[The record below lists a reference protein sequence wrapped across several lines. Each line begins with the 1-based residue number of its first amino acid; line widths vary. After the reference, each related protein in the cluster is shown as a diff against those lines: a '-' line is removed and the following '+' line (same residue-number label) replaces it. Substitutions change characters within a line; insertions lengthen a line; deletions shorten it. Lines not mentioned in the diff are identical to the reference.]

1 MRFFS
6 LVVSLFCY
14 SVFLGQT
21 VTVYPT
27 ASSMNTG
34 YVTSAGTKTTDNM
47 QVSTSTT
54 YGRGWA
60 KFSLANI
67 PANATINSV
76 SVIFYTYGG
85 ITSLNVNQITGFTGD
100 PVTMVGSTLY
110 TAIGSGTSFNSSTWT
125 IGTTTSPSLNTK
137 VLSAAGNTF
146 VQNQLAAGSVNIGF
160 VRGSAN
166 LHSVYGYSNI
176 NYQVRLEIS
185 YTVVSC
191 TNSSTILP
199 INSSFSTGFVT
210 SAGVKT
216 SGNMSVSTSTTYGRG
231 WAKFPLTAVP
241 SGAVITAVTVKF
253 YTYGGVNSSLSSSIR
268 GFTGDPFSMTGS
280 SIYSAI
286 GAATTYN
293 NSTWTMGTTTSPFL
307 NTKLLSASGNTFVQN
322 QLATGYVNFG
332 FLAGTSNLQSI
343 YGSTNTLYSPRIEI
357 SYDLPTLTPQ
367 ISASSST
374 TFCQGDTVSLYTDNI
389 SGYTYQWKNN
399 GATIIG
405 ATSSSFSATSSG
417 NYTVQ
422 VTTSSGC
429 IGTSNSTIV
438 TVNPVPSVT
447 ISNVGPTTFCQGGVV
462 SLVATNGT
470 SYSYQWL
477 KNGISILGSTSTT
490 YSANSSGNYTVQVT
504 SSSGCIV
511 SSNSIFVTVNP
522 VPIVTISN
530 VGPTTFC
537 QGGVVGLVATNVSGY
552 SYQWRKN
559 GTNISG
565 ATSYSFSA
573 YYSGNYTLQ
582 VSNSSGC
589 PFTTVGIDV
598 IVNPLPT
605 VALTSLSPTSFC
617 QGDSAVLTANGN
629 GTFQW
634 LKYGNIISGAT
645 NSIYNAYTSGNYIVQ
660 VTNTLGC
667 SNYSDSIL
675 IEVLSAPDLSI
686 IGDTTICIGDS
697 TILSAFSDGSI
708 TWNGNLNQQSIEITP
723 NSDTTYTV
731 SSVGLNGCTIED
743 QVLVQVGYPSDTTIY
758 TSSYGPFSLNGQ
770 VYFESGV
777 YIQIIQSIG
786 GCDSTITINLN
797 YITNSLSE
805 LTNLGIVVCPNP
817 SKDGFFYLSSS
828 LEDYTGQIIVLNSL
842 GMIVE
847 KLNFND
853 ILNLSNLSNGVY
865 WLQFFLDGK
874 TIHEKIIKG

>member
-1 MRFFS
+1 MRFIS
-6 LVVSLFCY
+6 LIVSLFCY
-14 SVFLGQT
+14 SVILGQT
-21 VTVYPT
+21 VTIYPT

-34 YVTSAGTKTTDNM
+34 YVTAAGTKTTDNM

-67 PANATINSV
+67 PSNATINSV

-85 ITSLNVNQITGFTGD
+85 ASSSTVNQITGFTGD
-100 PVTMVGSTLY
+100 PVTMIGSTLY
-110 TAIGSGTSFNSSTWT
+110 TTIGSGTSFNSSTWT
-125 IGTTTSPSLNTK
+125 IGTSTSPSLNTK
-137 VLSAAGNTF
+137 VLSASGITF
-146 VQNQLAAGSVNIGF
+146 VQNQLAAGSINIGF

-166 LHSVYGYSNI
+166 LHSIYGYSST
-176 NYQVRLEIS
+176 NYKVRLEIS
-185 YTVVSC
+185 YTISC
-191 TNSSTILP
+191 GNSSTISP
-199 INSSFSTGFVT
+199 TNSSYSTGFVT
-210 SAGVKT
+210 STGVKT
-216 SGNMSVSTSTTYGRG
+216 SGNMSVSTSSTYGRG
-231 WAKFPLTAVP
+231 WAKFALTSIP
-241 SGAVITAVTVKF
+241 SSAVITAVTVKF

-307 NTKLLSASGNTFVQN
+307 NTKVLSASGNTFVQN

-357 SYDLPTLTPQ
+357 SYNLPILTPQ

-374 TFCQGDTVSLYTDNI
+374 TFCQGDAVSLYTDNI

-399 GATIIG
+399 GANIIG

-429 IGTSNSTIV
+429 TATSNSTVV
-438 TVNPVPSVT
+438 TVNPIPTVT
-447 ISNVGPTTFCQGGVV
+447 ISNVGQTTFCQGGVV
-462 SLVATNGT
+462 SLVATTGAG
-470 SYSYQWL
+470 YSYQWL

-490 YSANSSGNYTVQVT
+490 YSANSTGNYAVQVT
-504 SSSGCIV
+504 NSSGCIV
-511 SSNSIFVTVNP
+511 TSNSLNVTVNP

-530 VGPTTFC
+530 VGSTTFC
-537 QGGVVGLVATNVSGY
+537 QGGVVALVATNVSGY

-559 GTNISG
+559 GINISG
-565 ATSYSFSA
+565 ATSYSFST

-589 PFTTVGIDV
+589 SFTTVGIDV
-598 IVNPLPT
+598 TVNPLPT
-605 VALTSLSPTSFC
+605 IALTSSTPTSFC
-617 QGDSAVLTANGN
+617 AGDSAVLTASGA

-634 LKYGNIISGAT
+634 LKYGNIIAGAT
-645 NSIYNAYTSGNYIVQ
+645 NSIYKAYSSGNYMVQ

-675 IEVLSAPDLSI
+675 IEVLSAPDLTI
-686 IGDTTICIGDS
+686 IGDTIVCIGES
-697 TILSAFSDGSI
+697 TILTALSNGSV
-708 TWNGNLNQQSIEITP
+708 TWDGNLNQQSIEIIP
-723 NSDTTYTV
+723 NSDTVFTV
-731 SSVGLNGCTIED
+731 SSIGLNGCSIED
-743 QVLVQVGYPSDTTIY
+743 QVLVQISYPSDTTIY
-758 TSSYGPFSLNGQ
+758 TSSFGPFSLNGQ
-770 VYFESGV
+770 VYFQSGI
-777 YIQIIQSIG
+777 YTQIIQSIG

-805 LTNLGIVVCPNP
+805 LNNLGIVVSPNP

-828 LEDYTGQIIVLNSL
+828 FEDYNGQIIVLNSL
-842 GMIVE
+842 GMLVD
-847 KLNFND
+847 KLNFNE

-874 TIHEKIIKG
+874 TIHEKIIIG

>member
-1 MRFFS
+1 MRFIS
-6 LVVSLFCY
+6 LIVSLFCY
-14 SVFLGQT
+14 SIFLGQT
-21 VTVYPT
+21 VTIYPT

-34 YVTSAGTKTTDNM
+34 YVTSAGSKTSDNM

-85 ITSLNVNQITGFTGD
+85 QTSTTVNQITGFTGD
-100 PVTMVGSTLY
+100 PVSMVGSTLY
-110 TAIGSGTSFNSSTWT
+110 ATIGSGTSFNSSAWT
-125 IGTTTSPSLNTK
+125 IGTSTSPSLNTK
-137 VLSAAGNTF
+137 VLSAAGITF
-146 VQNQLAAGSVNIGF
+146 VQNQLAAGSISIGF
-160 VRGSAN
+160 IRGSTN
-166 LHSVYGYSNI
+166 LHSIYGYSST
-176 NYQVRLEIS
+176 NYKVRLEIS
-185 YTVVSC
+185 YTISC

-241 SGAVITAVTVKF
+241 SGAVITAVTIKF
-253 YTYGGVNSSLSSSIR
+253 YIFGGVGSLISNSITGLV
-268 GFTGDPFSMTGS
+268 GDPVSTSGS
-280 SIYSAI
+280 FLYSNI
-286 GAATTYN
+286 GIGSTYN
-293 NSTWTMGTTTSPFL
+293 TSTWTIGTTTSPSL
-307 NTKLLSASGNTFVQN
+307 NTKVLSASGITFVQN

-332 FLAGTSNLQSI
+332 FLAGTSSLQSI

-357 SYDLPTLTPQ
+357 SYNLPILTPQ

-374 TFCQGDTVSLYTDNI
+374 TFCQGDTVSLFTDNI

-399 GATIIG
+399 GANIVG
-405 ATSSSFSATSSG
+405 ASSSSFSPTSSG

-429 IGTSNSTIV
+429 TATSNSTVV

-447 ISNVGPTTFCQGGVV
+447 ISNVGSTTFCQGGVV
-462 SLVATNGT
+462 SLVATSGA

-537 QGGVVGLVATNVSGY
+537 QGGAVGLVATNVSGY

-589 PFTTVGIDV
+589 SFTTVGIDV
-598 IVNPLPT
+598 TVNPLPT
-605 VALTSLSPTSFC
+605 IALTSSTPTSFC
-617 QGDSAVLTANGN
+617 DGDSAVLTAIGN

-805 LTNLGIVVCPNP
+805 LNNLGVVVSPNP

-828 LEDYTGQIIVLNSL
+828 LENYTGQIIVLNSL

-874 TIHEKIIKG
+874 TINEKIIKG